1 MARTQW
7 ICKTRR
13 ANGPNGPQR
22 QGRKGRLNTSR
33 ANRRVPDR
41 PESSPERTNHQTE
54 RNGKLNVIIMGAGN
68 LGSSL
73 AQKISDMG
81 HRVTVIENDPR
92 AVSQL
97 PRGRIESGAMSVV
110 HRDGTTGAAMIEA
123 GIAEADVFIAATG
136 KDSLNGL
143 AAQRAKIIFRVDQV
157 LTAVKEESTRSLY
170 DSLGIITIDK
180 TSIASEQL
188 AGLLPEVQENQE
200 TPVKQT
206 EQ

>member
-1 MARTQW
+1 
-7 ICKTRR
+7 
-13 ANGPNGPQR
+13 
-22 QGRKGRLNTSR
+22 
-33 ANRRVPDR
+33 
-41 PESSPERTNHQTE
+41 
-54 RNGKLNVIIMGAGN
+54 MGAGN

-73 AQKISDMG
+73 ARKISGMG
-81 HRVTVIENDPR
+81 HRVTVIENDPL

-97 PRGRIESGAMSVV
+97 PRGRIVSGAMSVV
-110 HRDGTTGAAMIEA
+110 HRDGSTGAAMIEA

-143 AAQRAKIIFRVDQV
+143 AAQRAKTIFRVDQV

-170 DSLGIITIDK
+170 DSLGITTIDK

>member
-1 MARTQW
+1 M
-7 ICKTRR
+7 
-13 ANGPNGPQR
+13 
-22 QGRKGRLNTSR
+22 S
-33 ANRRVPDR
+33 
-41 PESSPERTNHQTE
+41 
-54 RNGKLNVIIMGAGN
+54 
-68 LGSSL
+68 
-73 AQKISDMG
+73 
-81 HRVTVIENDPR
+81 ENDPR

-110 HRDGTTGAAMIEA
+110 HRDGSTGAAMIEA

-143 AAQRAKIIFRVDQV
+143 AAQRAKTIFRVDQV

-188 AGLLPEVQENQE
+188 AGLLPDRMPACPGGSEFGLSVAGLRLN
-200 TPVKQT
+200 PAHS
-206 EQ
+206 